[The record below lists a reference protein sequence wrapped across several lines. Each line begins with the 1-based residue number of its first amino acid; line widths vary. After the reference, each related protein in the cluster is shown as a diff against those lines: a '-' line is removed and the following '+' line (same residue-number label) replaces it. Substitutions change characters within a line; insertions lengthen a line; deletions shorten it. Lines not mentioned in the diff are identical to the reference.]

1 MNELTQYLHEVRTEL
16 QELFDDFDNEI
27 RATDNDQIYNDSY
40 NAVGAK
46 LEDAIKDIDSLI
58 LDMGSGVYDKSS
70 YDEDFVDED

>member
-27 RATDNDQIYNDSY
+27 RATDNDQLYTDAY

-58 LDMGSGVYDKSS
+58 LDMDSGVYDKSS